1 MQKSKGFRLKPINL
15 TMNEERWRSKVFF
28 LSYFIISWSILKMN
42 ICTYNFLKT
51 F

>member
-28 LSYFIISWSILKMN
+28 FILLHYIMVNPKDEYM
-42 ICTYNFLKT
+42 YV
-51 F
+51 